1 MVLMDENLEST
12 TSRLKASLD
21 TWPSWD
27 ADLAARPVVVAELN
41 GLSNTSYLIANNNLK
56 LVLRLNSPSAGFGV
70 DRALER
76 TILQGLQEAPFA
88 PTLIHH
94 DEHIDFVVTEYVNG
108 SEIRP
113 EDIDGHLEDIARLFG
128 KIHASPV
135 DMTSRL
141 DPMEQAR
148 YYYEQLA
155 DTNTQSLSWCYHA
168 LESLA
173 IPLSPNPCLCHNDLL
188 LENIVKCDTGLVALD
203 WEYANAGDPAFDLA
217 VFIESYQLDKKA
229 QRRFLKAYPGPA
241 ESIHQINNYRLLYRL
256 IEILWWMLRDPDHR
270 SIGDKLAQLEQ
281 RIHRNGN
288 V

>member
-41 GLSNTSYLIANNNLK
+41 GLSNTSYLIANDNLK
-56 LVLRLNSPSAGFGV
+56 LVLRLNSPAAEFGV

-76 TILQGLQEAPFA
+76 TVLQRLKEAPFA
-88 PTLIHH
+88 PTLIHY
-94 DEHIDFVVTEYVNG
+94 DEHMDFFVTEYVNG

-113 EDIDGHLEDIARLFG
+113 EDMDGHLEEIARLFG

-135 DMTSRL
+135 DITSRL

-155 DTNTQSLSWCYHA
+155 ATNNQSLSWCYHA
-168 LESLA
+168 LECRA
-173 IPLSPNPCLCHNDLL
+173 MPLPPNPRLCHNDLL

-217 VFIESYQLDKKA
+217 VFIESYQLDKKT

-241 ESIHQINNYRLLYRL
+241 ESVDRIDDYRLLYRL
-256 IEILWWMLRDPDHR
+256 IEVLWWMLRDPGHQA
-270 SIGDKLAQLEQ
+270 IGDKLAQLE
-281 RIHRNGN
+281 RRL
-288 V
+288 